1 VSRSAWNVLVVGGGT
16 AGCAVAVALGR
27 AGVDGVLVLERT
39 ARPGVRVGESIPP
52 DTRLVFG
59 RLGVWDEFAAERHE
73 PCVGSCS
80 SWGDGELA
88 YNDFL
93 FNPHGT
99 GWHLDRPRFDAWLA
113 GRALAAGAQL
123 WRDTRFEGV
132 EPFPGGLRVRLTAPD
147 GSPATV
153 STQVL
158 VDATGAGAV
167 VARAMG
173 AGRLRQDRLSC
184 VTGHLDA
191 GDFGRLTLLE
201 AVEYGWWYAARV
213 PDGRVAVAVASD
225 PDLVA
230 TAGLHTPAG
239 WRAAL
244 ASTVHLSAQL
254 GAHPPRGRADEAL
267 IVRSVH
273 SSTLD
278 QVCGTDWL
286 AVGDAACAND
296 PLAARGIHAA
306 LDDGDRAGRLIAA
319 RLAGDPAA
327 LLAHQATVA
336 ARFED
341 YRAGREFFYRQ
352 EERWADAPFW
362 VRRRARSAAPAPAAA
377 IDLAAAGSHR

>member
-1 VSRSAWNVLVVGGGT
+1 VSRPDWNVMVVGGGT

-27 AGVDGVLVLERT
+27 AGVDGVVVLERT
-39 ARPGVRVGESIPP
+39 ARPGARVGESIPP

-80 SWGDGELA
+80 SWGDEELA
-88 YNDFL
+88 FNDFL

-123 WRDTRFEGV
+123 RRGTRFDGV
-132 EPFPGGLRVRLTAPD
+132 ERTPGGLRVRLTAPD
-147 GSPATV
+147 GTAATA
-153 STQVL
+153 STRVL
-158 VDATGAGAV
+158 VDATGAGAF
-167 VARAMG
+167 VARALG

-184 VTGHLDA
+184 VTGYLNA

-230 TAGLHTPAG
+230 AAGLHTPAG

-244 ASTVHLSAQL
+244 ASTVHLSTQL
-254 GAHPPRGRADEAL
+254 SGRRVEEPL
-267 IVRSVH
+267 IVRSAH
-273 SSTLD
+273 SATLD

-286 AVGDAACAND
+286 AVGDAACAAD

-306 LDDGDRAGRLIAA
+306 LDDGDRSGRLIAA
-319 RLAGDPAA
+319 RLAGDPTA

-341 YRAGREFFYRQ
+341 YRAGREYFYRQ
-352 EERWADAPFW
+352 EARWADAPFW
-362 VRRRARSAAPAPAAA
+362 IRRQARSAAPNL
-377 IDLAAAGSHR
+377 IAAGANR